1 MKKPRLQQRGERRI
15 AAALRI
21 ALAAALLAVQV
32 LFVVL
37 TTRYLKDHFALI
49 YGALEGIALITA
61 LYIYNKP
68 GDLSYRVAWII
79 PILFVP
85 VVGLILYLLWG
96 GDTQR
101 KCLQRQTAPK
111 LPPEEPESLRN
122 RSALNADR
130 LQRALPGWSR
140 VSQYLS
146 SRGFYLYQNTKMVY
160 LPEGALLL
168 EDILGRIKAAE
179 RFIFM
184 EYFILAEGKLW
195 DRMSAALCER
205 ARSGVEVKIIFDDF
219 GNIKRFSAES
229 LQTLR
234 DAGVEVIVFNP
245 VHHYVNRLYFN
256 YRDHR
261 KIACVDGT
269 VSYTGGANIA
279 DEYANLIRRFGY
291 WKDCGVRLEG
301 EGAWGLTKMFLEL
314 WVQLG
319 GSFEEETD
327 YYRPQLHVDGAG
339 FCQPLCDGPDN
350 NPVNT
355 AEDTFLHL
363 ITSANESVYITT
375 PYLAIDEAMMRA
387 LCLAADSGVDVRLMM
402 PGIPD
407 HKFAYLVAQCYFGE
421 LLERGVKIY
430 TFEPGLLHGKSA
442 LSDRQTGFVGS
453 VNMDYRSFQL
463 HFECGAVFYDMP
475 ETAAALLDD
484 MESIMARSRCLTYE
498 EWRRRPWLHR
508 LIGTVLRPFAMWM

>member
-101 KCLQRQTAPK
+101 KRLQRQTVPK

-130 LQRALPGWSR
+130 LQRALPSWSR

-146 SRGFYLYQNTKMVY
+146 SRGFYLYQNTKAVY

-245 VHHYVNRLYFN
+245 VHEYVNRLYFN

-261 KIACVDGT
+261 KITVIDGET
-269 VSYTGGANIA
+269 AYTGGVNIA
-279 DEYANLIRRFGY
+279 DEYANLIDRFGY
-291 WKDCGVRLEG
+291 WKDSGIRLEG
-301 EGAWGLTKMFLEL
+301 EGVWGLTAAFLNM
-314 WVQLG
+314 WSFLG
-319 GSFEEETD
+319 GELHEERD
-327 YYRPQLHVDGAG
+327 YYRPHTSPATDG
-339 FCQPLCDGPDN
+339 FCQPFLDGPQN
-350 NPVNT
+350 NPDNP
-355 AEDTFLHL
+355 AEDTFLQL
-363 ITSANESVYITT
+363 IGSARRFLYITT
-375 PYLAIDEAMMRA
+375 PYFIPDENIMRA
-387 LCLAADSGVDVRLMM
+387 LCIAGDGGVDVRLML
-402 PGIPD
+402 PGTPD
-407 HKFAYLVAQCYFGE
+407 HWYADAVADSYIGE
-421 LLERGVKIY
+421 LLEHHVKVYRY
-430 TFEPGLLHGKSA
+430 TPGFLHAKSIMV
-442 LSDRQTGFVGS
+442 DREAAFVGS
-453 VNMDYRSFQL
+453 VNFDYRSFEL
-463 HFECGAVFYDMP
+463 HYECGVMLYGASAIESLLEDMDGILDKSHAVTP
-475 ETAAALLDD
+475 
-484 MESIMARSRCLTYE
+484 E
-498 EWRRRPWLHR
+498 EWAHRGLLRRMFEP
-508 LIGTVLRPFAMWM
+508 ILRIFSIWM

>member
-1 MKKPRLQQRGERRI
+1 MRRPRGFQQRGERRI

-101 KCLQRQTAPK
+101 KRLQRQTVPK

-245 VHHYVNRLYFN
+245 VHEYVNRLYFN

-261 KIACVDGT
+261 KITVIDGET
-269 VSYTGGANIA
+269 AYTGGVNIA
-279 DEYANLIRRFGY
+279 DEYANLIDRFGY
-291 WKDCGVRLEG
+291 WKDSGIRLEG
-301 EGAWGLTKMFLEL
+301 EGVWGLTAAFLNM
-314 WVQLG
+314 WSFLG
-319 GSFEEETD
+319 GELHEERD
-327 YYRPQLHVDGAG
+327 YYRPHTSPATDG
-339 FCQPLCDGPDN
+339 FCQPFLDGPQN
-350 NPVNT
+350 NPDI
-355 AEDTFLHL
+355 AGDG
-363 ITSANESVYITT
+363 
-375 PYLAIDEAMMRA
+375 
-387 LCLAADSGVDVRLMM
+387 GVDVRLML
-402 PGIPD
+402 PGTPD
-407 HKFAYLVAQCYFGE
+407 HWYADAVADSYIGE
-421 LLERGVKIY
+421 LLEHHVKVYRY
-430 TFEPGLLHGKSA
+430 TPGFLHAKSIMV
-442 LSDRQTGFVGS
+442 DREAAFVGS
-453 VNMDYRSFQL
+453 VNFDYRSFEL
-463 HFECGAVFYDMP
+463 HYECGVMLYGASAIESLLEDMDGILDKSHAVTP
-475 ETAAALLDD
+475 
-484 MESIMARSRCLTYE
+484 E
-498 EWRRRPWLHR
+498 EWAHRGLLRRMFEP
-508 LIGTVLRPFAMWM
+508 ILRVFSIWM